1 MGSNKDCK
9 QYYAQVQKGS
19 SMWSGDVKISMLEL
33 RLEHYAGVAKRF
45 LMGAVRSEGDQWYC
59 AFWA

>member
-45 LMGAVRSEGDQWYC
+45 LMGAVRSEGD
-59 AFWA
+59 